1 MPNGLKPS
9 QGTPR
14 NATTLQPADSLL
26 SGLSELAHDRAM
38 SVGKL
43 GSRRD
48 TCISLSGLGLFVFVC
63 SRQLILIELTG
74 TMTSSI
80 KKTYCRVC
88 EASCGLAVEVEE
100 DGQGNETIRRI
111 RPDDEHPISKGYACI
126 KGTTLGGIHHDPDR
140 VNYPMKRIDGV
151 FQKITW
157 EQAIQEIAERASAIK
172 IRHGANALGQ
182 YSGNPSHANYK
193 NILCTSDFIKILGSR
208 NSYASHSIDLNNKF
222 QVASD
227 MYGVD
232 IVHPIPD
239 FEHTQFFMCIGANP
253 VVSQMSVISV
263 INPLEKMRSIEARG
277 GKVIIVD
284 PRRSETA
291 SKVGEHLFIQ
301 PGTDAFLLLAMLAVL
316 HFELD
321 FSTSERDEFADG
333 ARELLAAA
341 KQWTPERVA
350 PITGIAPENIRRI
363 ADEYHKADGAALYMS
378 TGVNMGPFGSIAYWV
393 LQGINYL
400 SGNLDKRG
408 GLLIPEGVLDWLGL
422 AQQIIVNDPDIV
434 TAEHGWQQVAGCF
447 PITALPDEILSAQPD
462 HIRALF
468 ISAGNPIHS
477 TPHSDWPE
485 AMERLELCVSVDI
498 YINETAERYADYVLP
513 ATDML
518 ERSDFPLSHLPL
530 QSEPYAQ
537 YSAAV
542 LRPKFERREEW
553 QIFGDLL
560 LAIGAPFVSAKPLLV
575 LSRVNTLLK
584 RLPGNSLLTP
594 DHLLKLLLALGGKA
608 SLNQLRATPEGIKL
622 PPHKPG
628 SFLKKR
634 LKRRINLAPSR
645 VLNDLPRLTAYAET
659 LEHGRS
665 VKSDSSLVLIG
676 RRSRKSHNSWMHNN
690 DEIKQPDSNYV
701 YIHPD
706 DAATRQLSEGDRAK
720 ISNGDNFIVLPVS
733 ITTDLMQGVIA
744 ASHGWGHQ
752 DSKNRNSSKLSGE
765 NVNKV
770 IPGGSAH
777 MEPVSGQAIMLAHPV
792 EVVKLVDS
800 IASS

>member
-1 MPNGLKPS
+1 
-9 QGTPR
+9 
-14 NATTLQPADSLL
+14 
-26 SGLSELAHDRAM
+26 
-38 SVGKL
+38 
-43 GSRRD
+43 
-48 TCISLSGLGLFVFVC
+48 
-63 SRQLILIELTG
+63 
-74 TMTSSI
+74 MTSSI

-100 DGQGNETIRRI
+100 DGHGNETIRRI
-111 RPDDEHPISKGYACI
+111 KPDDEHPISRGYACI

-140 VNYPMKRIDGV
+140 VNYPMKRINGV
-151 FQKITW
+151 FQRISW
-157 EQAIQEIAERASAIK
+157 EQAIQEIADRASAIK
-172 IRHGANALGQ
+172 TRYGANALGH
-182 YSGNPSHANYK
+182 YSGNPSHANFK
-193 NILCTSDFIKILGSR
+193 NILCTGDFIKILGSR
-208 NSYASHSIDLNNKF
+208 NLYASHSIDLNNKF

-227 MYGVD
+227 MYGVE

-239 FEHTQFFMCIGANP
+239 FEHIQFFMCIGANP

-263 INPLEKMRSIEARG
+263 INPLEKMQSIEARG
-277 GKVIIVD
+277 GKVVIVD

-316 HFELD
+316 HFELNFNVSKVD
-321 FSTSERDEFADG
+321 KFADG
-333 ARELLAAA
+333 AQELLAAA
-341 KQWTPERVA
+341 KQWTPERVE
-350 PITGIAPENIRRI
+350 PITGIAAADIRRI
-363 ADEYHKADGAALYMS
+363 AEEYQKADGAALYMS

-408 GLLIPEGVLDWLGL
+408 GLLIPEGALDWLGL

-447 PITALPDEILSAQPD
+447 PITALPEEILSAQPD

-468 ISAGNPIHS
+468 ISEGNPVHS
-477 TPHSDWPE
+477 TPHSDWPK
-485 AMERLELCVSVDI
+485 AMESLDLCVSVDI

-537 YSAAV
+537 YSTAV
-542 LRPKFERREEW
+542 LRAKFERREEW

-560 LAIGAPFVSAKPLLV
+560 LAIGAPLVSTKPLLI
-575 LSRVNTLLK
+575 LSRINAVLK
-584 RLPGNSLLTP
+584 CLPGNMLLTP
-594 DHLLKLLLALGGKA
+594 DHLLKLLLAFGGKA
-608 SLNQLRATPEGIKL
+608 SLKQLRAKPEGIKL
-622 PPHKPG
+622 PPHEPG
-628 SFLKKR
+628 SFLTKR

-645 VLNDLPRLTAYAET
+645 VLNDLPRLTAYAEN
-659 LEHGRS
+659 LEQGRS
-665 VKSDSSLVLIG
+665 AKNASSLLLIG

-690 DEIKQPDSNYV
+690 EDIKQPDSNYV

-706 DAATRQLSEGDRAK
+706 DAATRQLSDGDRAK
-720 ISNGDNFIVLPVS
+720 ISNGDKFIVLPVS
-733 ITTDLMQGVIA
+733 ITTDLMKGVIA

-752 DSKNRNSSKLSGE
+752 DSKNRKSRRLSGE

-770 IPGGSAH
+770 IPGGNAH
-777 MEPVSGQAIMLAHPV
+777 MEPVSGQAIMLGHPV
-792 EVVKLVDS
+792 EVVKLVES

>member
-1 MPNGLKPS
+1 MHPANTWLPS
-9 QGTPR
+9 
-14 NATTLQPADSLL
+14 LY
-26 SGLSELAHDRAM
+26 
-38 SVGKL
+38 
-43 GSRRD
+43 RRVHYKA
-48 TCISLSGLGLFVFVC
+48 ISLCSFVSTLGATVSSSGLGLSVFVC
-63 SRQLILIELTG
+63 SRQLIPMGPTD

-88 EASCGLAVEVEE
+88 EASCGLAIEVEE
-100 DGQGNETIRRI
+100 DDRGNEKIRRI
-111 RPDDEHPISKGYACI
+111 RPDDEHPVSRGYACI

-140 VNYPMKRIDGV
+140 VNYPMKRINGA

-157 EQAIQEIAERASAIK
+157 EQAIREIAERASAIK
-172 IRHGANALGQ
+172 TRHGANALAH
-182 YSGNPSHANYK
+182 YSGNPSHANFK
-193 NILCTSDFIKILGSR
+193 NILCTGDFIKILGSR
-208 NSYASHSIDLNNKF
+208 NLYASHSIDLNNKF

-239 FEHTQFFMCIGANP
+239 FEHTRFFMCIGANP

-263 INPLEKMRSIEARG
+263 INPLEKMQAIEARG

-301 PGTDAFLLLAMLAVL
+301 PGTDAFFLLAMLAVL
-316 HFELD
+316 HYELD
-321 FSTSERDEFADG
+321 FCASQTDEYAEG
-333 ARELLAAA
+333 AQELLATA
-341 KQWTPERVA
+341 QPWTPERVA
-350 PITGIAPENIRRI
+350 PITGIAAVDIRRI
-363 ADEYHKADGAALYMS
+363 AEEYQKADGAALYMS

-400 SGNLDKRG
+400 SGNLDRQG
-408 GLLIPEGVLDWLGL
+408 GLLIPEGALDWLGL
-422 AQQIIVNDPDIV
+422 AQKIIVNDPDIV

-447 PITALPDEILSAQPD
+447 PVSTLPDEILSTTPD

-477 TPHSDWPE
+477 TPHSDWPV
-485 AMERLELCVSVDI
+485 AMESLELCVSVDI

-542 LRPKFERREEW
+542 LRPKFDRREEW

-560 LAIGAPFVSAKPLLV
+560 LAIGAPPISTKPLLI
-575 LSRVNTLLK
+575 LSRVNAILK
-584 RLPGNSLLTP
+584 RLPGKMLLTP
-594 DHLLKLLLALGGKA
+594 DHLLKLLLALSGKI
-608 SLNQLRATPEGIKL
+608 SLKQLRASPEGITL

-628 SFLKKR
+628 SFLRAR

-645 VLNDLPRLTAYAET
+645 VMNDLPRLTTYAEN
-659 LEHGRS
+659 LEQGRS
-665 VKSDSSLVLIG
+665 LKSDSSLVLIG

-690 DEIKQPDSNYV
+690 KEIKHPDSNCV

-706 DAATRQLSEGDRAK
+706 DAAARRLADGDRAK

-733 ITTDLMQGVIA
+733 ITTDLMKGVIA

-752 DSKNRNSSKLSGE
+752 DSKNRKSSALSGE

-770 IPGGSAH
+770 IPGGNAH
-777 MEPVSGQAIMLAHPV
+777 MEPASGQAIMLAHPV
-792 EVVKLVDS
+792 EVAKLVES
-800 IASS
+800 VASD